1 MKTPQTATAQAIAA
15 YHNTWNLTS
24 DYDLSRAAGKQA
36 ARSSVAGSELE
47 HYADHYGTIAACLFS
62 SMEDYEYQID
72 GTEEQDS
79 YLATRRNLE
88 QAIAHFEQNPE
99 DDRAARAV
107 IQLAQTAAN
116 VPEDDRISVT
126 PAALEEQT
134 AARTTGEKA
143 YTATLDSA
151 DADPE
156 ESAFYAIRE
165 THPTLSAATAQ
176 AIAGQ
181 ITEDR
186 NAAY

>member
-24 DYDLSRAAGKQA
+24 DYELSRTAAKQA
-36 ARSSVAGSELE
+36 AGRPELE
-47 HYADHYGTIAACLFS
+47 YCANIAACLFS

-79 YLATRRNLE
+79 YLATRRDLE

-116 VPEDDRISVT
+116 VPEDDRISAN
-126 PAALEEQT
+126 PAALEEQK
-134 AARTTGEKA
+134 AARTTGENA